1 MEPQGCGIQHTPV
14 ISRVVVLGLEKIMA
28 RVVHSRGV
36 VYDVQGDIYTVLAIE
51 VPHTHPGNFAETR
64 KIPYWYERAPPE
76 T

>member
-1 MEPQGCGIQHTPV
+1 
-14 ISRVVVLGLEKIMA
+14 MA